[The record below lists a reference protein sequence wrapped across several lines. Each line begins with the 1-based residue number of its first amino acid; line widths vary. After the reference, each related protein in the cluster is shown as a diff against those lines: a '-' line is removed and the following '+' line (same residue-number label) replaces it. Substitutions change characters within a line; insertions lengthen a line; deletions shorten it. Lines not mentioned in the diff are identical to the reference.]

1 MRTTTASVYCITS
14 ERTTKLQQ
22 SLYVQQLSLYPVL
35 DEGMQKTLVEGD
47 PLGGVEDV
55 DLVQEVPEL
64 ADLAQLILGQLAPAR
79 QLGVQVPR
87 LVDRGHGHD
96 LLPLRDLVNV
106 AVQEAAVGVKM
117 KILALSFP
125 AFEGFCYVKLLKLKK
140 TCYISPDDLVGNLA
154 LKVHE
159 EFEHVVISLARE
171 HDLARVQLVEGCTRA
186 PQVDTEIVL
195 HPQDH
200 LWRSIKSGQKI
211 FRLILR
217 IFGQLLK
224 IFGQLLKIFGQLYYQ
239 KY

>member
-47 PLGGVEDV
+47 PLCGVEDV

-64 ADLAQLILGQLAPAR
+64 ADLAQLVLGQLAAAG

-106 AVQEAAVGVKM
+106 AVQEATVGVKM
-117 KILALSFP
+117 QVLTLSFP
-125 AFEGFCYVKLLKLKK
+125 AFKK
-140 TCYISPDDLVGNLA
+140 YRTA
-154 LKVHE
+154 
-159 EFEHVVISLARE
+159 
-171 HDLARVQLVEGCTRA
+171 
-186 PQVDTEIVL
+186 
-195 HPQDH
+195 
-200 LWRSIKSGQKI
+200 KI
-211 FRLILR
+211 I
-217 IFGQLLK
+217 
-224 IFGQLLKIFGQLYYQ
+224 
-239 KY
+239 

>member
-35 DEGMQKTLVEGD
+35 DEGVQKTLVEGD

-87 LVDRGHGHD
+87 LVDRGHGHN

-106 AVQEAAVGVKM
+106 AVQEAAVRVKM
-117 KILALSFP
+117 QVLALSFP
-125 AFEGFCYVKLLKLKK
+125 AFKIYYCFLRLQSAKIILYRQTKNK
-140 TCYISPDDLVGNLA
+140 TLPDDLVWNLA
-154 LKVHE
+154 LEVHE
-159 EFEHVVISLARE
+159 EFEHVVVGLPRE
-171 HDLARVQLVEGCTRA
+171 HDLARVQLVEGRTRA

-195 HPQDH
+195 HPKDN
-200 LWRSIKSGQKI
+200 LWRSIKSE
-211 FRLILR
+211 
-217 IFGQLLK
+217 
-224 IFGQLLKIFGQLYYQ
+224 
-239 KY
+239 

>member
-1 MRTTTASVYCITS
+1 
-14 ERTTKLQQ
+14 
-22 SLYVQQLSLYPVL
+22 
-35 DEGMQKTLVEGD
+35 MQKTLVEGD

-64 ADLAQLILGQLAPAR
+64 ADLAQLVLGQLAAAG

-96 LLPLRDLVNV
+96 LLPLRHLVNI

-117 KILALSFP
+117 QVLALSFP
-125 AFEGFCYVKLLKLKK
+125 AFERFCYVKLLKLNN
-140 TCYISPDDLVGNLA
+140 YFSPDDLVWNLA
-154 LKVHE
+154 LEVHE
-159 EFEHVVISLARE
+159 EFEHVVVGLARE
-171 HDLARVQLVEGCTRA
+171 HDLARVQLVEGRTRA

-211 FRLILR
+211 FR
-217 IFGQLLK
+217 QLLK
-224 IFGQLLKIFGQLYYQ
+224 IFRQLLKIFIKLSTIF
-239 KY
+239 KSTKNICDV

>member
-64 ADLAQLILGQLAPAR
+64 ADLAQLVLGQLAAAR

-96 LLPLRDLVNV
+96 LLPLRDLVDV
-106 AVQEAAVGVKM
+106 AVQEAAVRVKM
-117 KILALSFP
+117 KVLALSFP
-125 AFEGFCYVKLLKLKK
+125 AFNYILLLETAK
-140 TCYISPDDLVGNLA
+140 
-154 LKVHE
+154 
-159 EFEHVVISLARE
+159 
-171 HDLARVQLVEGCTRA
+171 
-186 PQVDTEIVL
+186 IV
-195 HPQDH
+195 
-200 LWRSIKSGQKI
+200 
-211 FRLILR
+211 
-217 IFGQLLK
+217 
-224 IFGQLLKIFGQLYYQ
+224 
-239 KY
+239 

>member
-47 PLGGVEDV
+47 PLCGVEDV

-64 ADLAQLILGQLAPAR
+64 ADLAQLILGQLAAAR

-96 LLPLRDLVNV
+96 LLPLRDLVDV

-117 KILALSFP
+117 QVLTLSFP
-125 AFEGFCYVKLLKLKK
+125 AF
-140 TCYISPDDLVGNLA
+140 
-154 LKVHE
+154 
-159 EFEHVVISLARE
+159 
-171 HDLARVQLVEGCTRA
+171 
-186 PQVDTEIVL
+186 
-195 HPQDH
+195 
-200 LWRSIKSGQKI
+200 KI
-211 FRLILR
+211 
-217 IFGQLLK
+217 
-224 IFGQLLKIFGQLYYQ
+224 
-239 KY
+239 

>member
-35 DEGMQKTLVEGD
+35 DEGVQKTLVEGD

-87 LVDRGHGHD
+87 LVDRGHGHN

-106 AVQEAAVGVKM
+106 AVQEATVAVKM
-117 KILALSFP
+117 QVLALSFP
-125 AFEGFCYVKLLKLKK
+125 AF
-140 TCYISPDDLVGNLA
+140 
-154 LKVHE
+154 
-159 EFEHVVISLARE
+159 
-171 HDLARVQLVEGCTRA
+171 
-186 PQVDTEIVL
+186 
-195 HPQDH
+195 
-200 LWRSIKSGQKI
+200 KI
-211 FRLILR
+211 
-217 IFGQLLK
+217 
-224 IFGQLLKIFGQLYYQ
+224 
-239 KY
+239 